1 MRGDVMKKTICKR
14 ALCSV
19 VISASIVSGLSCAP
33 PAPAAPTAAD
43 AKKFLD
49 NVNETMKRLYIAQN
63 QAGWIAQTYITD
75 DTEAL
80 SARVNLEVTSAAAR
94 FAKESTRFDKV
105 EVAPDERRQL
115 NLLKLSLVMVTP
127 SDPKEAEELTTIMAR
142 LEATY
147 GKGKWCDPAKPEHC
161 LNIDDITKIM
171 AESRNEAELRKVWEG
186 WHTISPPMRKDY
198 SRFVELS

>member
-1 MRGDVMKKTICKR
+1 MRNKICR
-14 ALCSV
+14 RVLFSV
-19 VISASIVSGLSCAP
+19 VISASIVSGSSCAA
-33 PAPAAPTAAD
+33 PAPAAPTAAY

-49 NVNETMKRLYIAQN
+49 DTNETMKRLLIAQN

-80 SARVNLEVTSAAAR
+80 SARVNLEVTGAVAR

-105 EVAPDERRQL
+105 EVPSDERRQL

-147 GKGKWCDPAKPEHC
+147 GKGKWCDDGKPATC
-161 LNIDDITKIM
+161 LNIDEITKIM
-171 AESRNEAELRKVWEG
+171 A
-186 WHTISPPMRKDY
+186 T
-198 SRFVELS
+198 